1 MGTKIY
7 VMTSSQDVAVVYRN
21 IEQLTFDEYIRGMM
35 LQFGATPAAVDKMWR
50 KPTSSDFLS
59 SNDLQPNPLLKPLAH
74 LSDGFNRQQ
83 LHPGERLDVLQN
95 TFLGNIHKSLTWE
108 NMSPKVI
115 LSSVPGKESTR
126 TRTVSLIAWT
136 REVLLDGAT
145 RAFFGDALLEIDPQ
159 LFDSFFAFDDNS
171 WKLTY
176 KIPRPWSTEMYASK
190 QKAQDALK
198 KYFMLPKDK
207 RPGAAWII
215 QTLETEMKAR
225 GIDESD
231 ISAFLMMIYWV
242 FVPAFVK
249 HSRRI
254 SLLILFAYSLRYRI
268 NGNAYK
274 LCFWILTYMLH
285 DSNLFTSIRN
295 EVVPA
300 VQASTSPNDLSSR
313 LDRCPHL
320 DAIFHEVLRLVS
332 SSSSIRNVQTPI
344 TVGGKYL
351 RAGTKVLIPY
361 RQLHFDEDVFGS
373 NAQSFDAERF
383 LRNKDL
389 VKSSSYRPFGG
400 GTTHCP
406 GRFLARREV
415 LTFVAL
421 VVDRFELELAGDVG
435 TSGTAFPKLE
445 DRKPCLG
452 IMGPLTGEDV
462 IVKVREA
469 KR

>member
-1 MGTKIY
+1 
-7 VMTSSQDVAVVYRN
+7 
-21 IEQLTFDEYIRGMM
+21 
-35 LQFGATPAAVDKMWR
+35 
-50 KPTSSDFLS
+50 
-59 SNDLQPNPLLKPLAH
+59 
-74 LSDGFNRQQ
+74 
-83 LHPGERLDVLQN
+83 
-95 TFLGNIHKSLTWE
+95 
-108 NMSPKVI
+108 
-115 LSSVPGKESTR
+115 
-126 TRTVSLIAWT
+126 
-136 REVLLDGAT
+136 
-145 RAFFGDALLEIDPQ
+145 
-159 LFDSFFAFDDNS
+159 
-171 WKLTY
+171 
-176 KIPRPWSTEMYASK
+176 
-190 QKAQDALK
+190 
-198 KYFMLPKDK
+198 
-207 RPGAAWII
+207 
-215 QTLETEMKAR
+215 
-225 GIDESD
+225 
-231 ISAFLMMIYWV
+231 
-242 FVPAFVK
+242 
-249 HSRRI
+249 
-254 SLLILFAYSLRYRI
+254 
-268 NGNAYK
+268 
-274 LCFWILTYMLH
+274 MLH

-361 RQLHFDEDVFGS
+361 RQLHFDEDIFGS